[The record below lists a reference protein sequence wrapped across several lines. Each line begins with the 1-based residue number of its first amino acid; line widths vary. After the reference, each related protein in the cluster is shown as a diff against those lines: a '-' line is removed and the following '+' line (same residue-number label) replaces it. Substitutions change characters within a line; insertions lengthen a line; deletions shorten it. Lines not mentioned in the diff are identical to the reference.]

1 MGGEFGEG
9 FTELVLAG
17 IIVDCPIGDVVE
29 DVAFQTELPHVNVGG
44 LAAARCCASTKERHE
59 AVDAIAVF
67 ETAQRQLRD
76 KFADALETLIGD
88 FGLLRTILRAR
99 VGSGRRNHAG
109 FEVETAVRALGG
121 GEELGDGGFPR
132 HELEFE
138 GFLLCVTEI
147 VDLVDR
153 NSQLV
158 ELRLFLNAAL
168 FEVFGR
174 AQRASGSSPPA
185 GDW

>member
-44 LAAARCCASTKERHE
+44 LAAAEMLASTKERHE

-109 FEVETAVRALGG
+109 FEVETAVGASVAARNWAMAAFRDTSSSSRDFCCALRKSSISSIG
-121 GEELGDGGFPR
+121 
-132 HELEFE
+132 
-138 GFLLCVTEI
+138 I
-147 VDLVDR
+147 R
-153 NSQLV
+153 NSSIAPISTPPCLKYS
-158 ELRLFLNAAL
+158 
-168 FEVFGR
+168 GR